1 MKSEI
6 SETVACIASILAS
19 NDECSWARRFESLRS
34 DMDTNY
40 ESSLHSLKGLYGGM
54 GSFNDVILHKDGT
67 PLIRE
72 NDDLDELRHKLYK
85 QLKEAIEAQKKQQ
98 P

>member
-1 MKSEI
+1 MKNEI
-6 SETVACIASILAS
+6 RETVIGIANILSS
-19 NDECSWARRFESLRS
+19 NDESSWAKTFEKLGAEI
-34 DMDTNY
+34 DTNC

-54 GSFNDVILHKDGT
+54 GSFNDVILHKNGM

-85 QLKEAIEAQKKQQ
+85 QLKEAIEAQK
-98 P
+98 

>member
-1 MKSEI
+1 MKNEI
-6 SETVACIASILAS
+6 RETVIGIANILAS
-19 NDECSWARRFESLRS
+19 NDESSWAKTFEKLGSEI
-34 DMDTNY
+34 DTNY

-54 GSFNDVILHKDGT
+54 GSFNDVILHKNGM

-72 NDDLDELRHKLYK
+72 NGDLDEVRHKLYK
-85 QLKEAIEAQKKQQ
+85 QLKEAIEAQKKH